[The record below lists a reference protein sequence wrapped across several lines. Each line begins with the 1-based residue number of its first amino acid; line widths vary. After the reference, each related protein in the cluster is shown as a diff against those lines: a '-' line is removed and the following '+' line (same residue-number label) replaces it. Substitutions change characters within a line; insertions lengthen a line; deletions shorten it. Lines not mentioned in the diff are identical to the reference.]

1 MQREKLEKLGT
12 IFLAVFSTG
21 LAAQFVVD
29 GMSSSQW
36 LGATAAVLGSLSAA
50 AVVRMWPAQAPAKA
64 R

>member
-12 IFLAVFSTG
+12 LFLAVFSTG
-21 LAAQFVVD
+21 LAAQFVAD
-29 GMSSSQW
+29 GMSSGQW

-50 AVVRMWPAQAPAKA
+50 AVVRVWPAQAPAKA

>member
-50 AVVRMWPAQAPAKA
+50 AVVRMWPAQAPVKA